1 MQTHEVKQKSKRT
14 RHQQIGRGG
23 KRGKTSGRG
32 TKGQKA
38 RAGRKLRP
46 EIRDQIKK
54 IPKLRGRG
62 INTNKPVGLPVATI
76 SVAVIGANFKDGE
89 KVSPKILVDK
99 KLVRKIDGRVP
110 LVKVLGTGDIKSKIV
125 ARGLTFS
132 KAAADKLQVAGGVV
146 TN

>member
-1 MQTHEVKQKSKRT
+1 
-14 RHQQIGRGG
+14 
-23 KRGKTSGRG
+23 
-32 TKGQKA
+32 
-38 RAGRKLRP
+38 
-46 EIRDQIKK
+46 
-54 IPKLRGRG
+54 
-62 INTNKPVGLPVATI
+62 VGLPVATI

-132 KAAADKLQVAGGVV
+132 KAAADKLQVACGVV